1 MTSQTMKTTSMNCKQ
16 KERKIDLI
24 ISSMLLHVLSI
35 MCFLVVFVILWSC
48 GLVVFVIVCLQEL
61 SKPS

>member
-1 MTSQTMKTTSMNCKQ
+1 MNCKQ

-35 MCFLVVFVILWSC
+35 MCFLVVFVIVC
-48 GLVVFVIVCLQEL
+48 VAAVVVIFVVRI
-61 SKPS
+61 SAYP